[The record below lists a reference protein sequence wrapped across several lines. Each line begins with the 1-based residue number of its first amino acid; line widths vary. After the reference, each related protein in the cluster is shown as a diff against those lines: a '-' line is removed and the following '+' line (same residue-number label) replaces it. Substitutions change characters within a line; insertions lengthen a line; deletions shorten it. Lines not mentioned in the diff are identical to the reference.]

1 MPIGSLIIVDDNY
14 FGGTW
19 VDWKDKRDSNDWERL
34 EIKYPIIGKAMIIY
48 HAIETI
54 KNNWI
59 KISYDLPGVNDKII
73 FKKI

>member
-1 MPIGSLIIVDDNY
+1 
-14 FGGTW
+14 
-19 VDWKDKRDSNDWERL
+19 
-34 EIKYPIIGKAMIIY
+34 MIIY